1 MIAQVVMRMVLVVV
15 DNDVYVDV
23 EVYVDLFDVHFGDG
37 VGIDAGNIN
46 CII

>member
-23 EVYVDLFDVHFGDG
+23 EVYVDLF
-37 VGIDAGNIN
+37 
-46 CII
+46 